1 MQPQRIRQVENH
13 FSNIPAVAD
22 DSWLFAMLTSL
33 GELIW
38 GGGNAFRF
46 ETVKTRLPDEPV
58 PKEVLEDPSDTGVTQ
73 WDILFHEQRY
83 AHENEL
89 FRAVSLGQIQ
99 NVRLMMSAMNE
110 LAFEQRLTDSLRNL
124 KNYCI
129 VTNTLLRKAAE
140 TGGVHPYY
148 LDRISSE
155 FARKIEQAAT
165 VKRTGEVMTSMF
177 EEYCQLVRENSARE
191 YSPLVQRAVL
201 YVDVNMDQNLSLKAL
216 AAAQN
221 VNASYLS
228 ARFRKETGQTLTE
241 YVNQKRMQYAGR
253 LLTNTRLQIQTIA
266 QHCGMTDVNYFSK
279 LFKKYMGK
287 TPGEYRKEERGY
299 PG

>member
-1 MQPQRIRQVENH
+1 
-13 FSNIPAVAD
+13 
-22 DSWLFAMLTSL
+22 
-33 GELIW
+33 
-38 GGGNAFRF
+38 
-46 ETVKTRLPDEPV
+46 
-58 PKEVLEDPSDTGVTQ
+58 
-73 WDILFHEQRY
+73 
-83 AHENEL
+83 
-89 FRAVSLGQIQ
+89 
-99 NVRLMMSAMNE
+99 
-110 LAFEQRLTDSLRNL
+110 
-124 KNYCI
+124 
-129 VTNTLLRKAAE
+129 
-140 TGGVHPYY
+140 
-148 LDRISSE
+148 
-155 FARKIEQAAT
+155 
-165 VKRTGEVMTSMF
+165 MF